1 MNEHNPKE
9 TLRMSPKDIPKNL
22 ISPARIAAILLAT
35 VAAALVW
42 TSVYTVNE
50 GHVGIVKRFSKAT
63 AQVDPGLHV
72 KIPFIDSV
80 EEIEVR
86 QRKTTENLFAATS
99 NQLPV
104 DATVSVN
111 WTVDRSSAMDLFIQ
125 YGGLHQ
131 FESRILDPK
140 LRSSAKAAI
149 SRFSASEL
157 IRNRQAAVNEIM
169 EDMADALETFPV
181 TVNSPQ
187 IENIGFPEPYLDAVQ
202 EKERARE
209 NAEREKHTL
218 EQQRL
223 IALQAVNSA
232 EANAKAKR
240 LEADAEAYRVITEA
254 KAEADAI
261 RLVNEQLTGSPLYV
275 DLVRAKRWDGVLPQ
289 TVLGEGVGA
298 FISMPPG
305 HPR

>member
-9 TLRMSPKDIPKNL
+9 TFRMSPKDIPKNL
-22 ISPARIAAILLAT
+22 ISPARIAAILLAI

-42 TSVYTVNE
+42 MSVYTVNE
-50 GHVGIVKRFSKAT
+50 GHVGIVKRFSRAH

-86 QRKTTENLFAATS
+86 QRKTTEKLFAATS

-111 WTVDRSSAMDLFIQ
+111 WTVDRPSAMDLFIR
-125 YGGLHQ
+125 YGGLNQ
-131 FESRILDPK
+131 FEQRILDPK

-157 IRNRQAAVNEIM
+157 IRNRQAAVNAIM
-169 EDMADALETFPV
+169 EDMAVTLETFPV

-187 IENIGFPEPYLDAVQ
+187 LENIGFPDTYLEAVQ

-232 EANAKAKR
+232 EAKR

-254 KAEADAI
+254 EAEADAI

>member
-1 MNEHNPKE
+1 MFF
-9 TLRMSPKDIPKNL
+9 TS
-22 ISPARIAAILLAT
+22 SRIT
-35 VAAALVW
+35 AALVASPVVLLLFVQ
-42 TSVYTVNE
+42 TIYTISE

-63 AQVDPGLHV
+63 EQVDPGLHV
-72 KIPFIDSV
+72 KIPFVDRV
-80 EEIEVR
+80 EQIEVR
-86 QRKTTENLFAATS
+86 QRKNSEELAAATG

-104 DATVSVN
+104 TATVSIN
-111 WTVDRSSAMDLFIQ
+111 WTVDKISAMELFIR
-125 YGGLHQ
+125 YGGLDQ
-131 FESRILDPK
+131 FENRILDPK

-149 SRFSASEL
+149 SRFSASEI

-169 EDMADALETFPV
+169 TEMTVALEGFPV

-187 IENIGFPEPYLDAVQ
+187 IENIGLPETYLEAVQ

-209 NAEREKHTL
+209 NAEREKHKL

-232 EANAKAKR
+232 EANAEAKR

-254 KAEADAI
+254 TAEADAI
-261 RLVNEQLTGSPLYV
+261 HLVNEQLSRSALYV

-289 TVLGEGVGA
+289 TVLGENVGA
-298 FISMPPG
+298 FFSMPS
-305 HPR
+305 R